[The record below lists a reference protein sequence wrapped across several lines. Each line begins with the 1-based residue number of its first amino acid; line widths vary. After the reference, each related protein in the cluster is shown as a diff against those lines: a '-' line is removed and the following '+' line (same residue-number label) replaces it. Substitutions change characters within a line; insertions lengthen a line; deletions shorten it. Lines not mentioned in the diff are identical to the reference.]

1 MHRAPAPLLD
11 IAYYDGVDAHL
22 HKHKLDVFHPP
33 NLKASAALRPV
44 VLHVHG
50 TECMRAVGTN
60 GPRGGGWVRG
70 DRKQEFYGGP
80 FMGRAFSER
89 GYVTVVCS
97 YRLSEHGKH
106 PAQVRDVARALA
118 WVMAN
123 IKSYGGDAGNVFLS
137 GHSAGAHIIAL
148 LALHPK
154 FLAEVGLTRSHI
166 KGVVAISGIYHLLY
180 PMHERSACVLPT
192 AQQFVRAFNCL
203 QRRTSR
209 CRLPRLENEIVP
221 PVRASCTTLAAT
233 NTTSVQCIRR
243 P

>member
-1 MHRAPAPLLD
+1 
-11 IAYYDGVDAHL
+11 
-22 HKHKLDVFHPP
+22 
-33 NLKASAALRPV
+33 
-44 VLHVHG
+44 
-50 TECMRAVGTN
+50 
-60 GPRGGGWVRG
+60 
-70 DRKQEFYGGP
+70 
-80 FMGRAFSER
+80 MGRAFSER

-97 YRLSEHGKH
+97 YRLSDHGKH

-137 GHSAGAHIIAL
+137 GHSAGAHIISL

-192 AQQFVRAFNCL
+192 DQSKQLTACRDEQADAGCL
-203 QRRTSR
+203 DWKT
-209 CRLPRLENEIVP
+209 RLFH
-221 PVRASCTTLAAT
+221 
-233 NTTSVQCIRR
+233 QCA
-243 P
+243 PHA